1 MQAIGQV
8 RRYHRALWGMLL
20 ALLIVGLL
28 SIHLATAVSADV
40 SVNIMNFKFDPT
52 PLVIPVGTTV
62 VWTNQDSAPHTA
74 TSDPGS
80 AFVFD
85 TGMLQK
91 GQSGKITFTMVG
103 TFTYFCSVHPNMHG
117 TVTVTA
123 TGTSPAAAAASAP
136 ATTAP
141 TTTVPTAAPATVP
154 APPASNP
161 PAATGP
167 VGSGTG
173 NSTGATGSSGSAS
186 TTSASGPA
194 GGTTGST
201 GASGSTGSSGS
212 SPTTSTSGLSG
223 GVPANFIRRLGDG

>member
-20 ALLIVGLL
+20 ALLIAGLL

-85 TGMLQK
+85 TGMLK
-91 GQSGKITFTMVG
+91 TGQSGKITFTMVG
-103 TFTYFCSVHPNMHG
+103 TFTYFCTVHPNMHG

-123 TGTSPAAAAASAP
+123 AGASSATASVNAAPSAAAPTVIAP
-136 ATTAP
+136 
-141 TTTVPTAAPATVP
+141 V
-154 APPASNP
+154 APPR
-161 PAATGP
+161 
-167 VGSGTG
+167 
-173 NSTGATGSSGSAS
+173 
-186 TTSASGPA
+186 A
-194 GGTTGST
+194 GG
-201 GASGSTGSSGS
+201 
-212 SPTTSTSGLSG
+212 G
-223 GVPANFIRRLGDG
+223 GEAESHFVRRLGDG